1 MTDKIIFL
9 VILLSVSLGAG
20 LIAGKIMDFTYDDDE
35 DDPITDHTLSR
46 YNEPAKAGEK
56 DELLRRNS

>member
-9 VILLSVSLGAG
+9 VILLSLSLGAG
-20 LIAGKIMDFTYDDDE
+20 LIAGKIMDSQYDDE
-35 DDPITDHTLSR
+35 EDPITDYTLSR
-46 YNEPAKAGEK
+46 YTEPAKAGEK